1 VFNNIKTP
9 TPILFTTNALDP
21 ITPSA
26 AITSSYF
33 PGSAVLT
40 ANATGHCMAE
50 SECGTMYIR
59 RYLENGTLP
68 KSGTLCKVEQGPFM
82 NGKEAKRSDSWLDGI
97 EGDLFVY
104 L

>member
-1 VFNNIKTP
+1 VFNNIKTL

-50 SECGTMYIR
+50 SECGATHIQ

-68 KSGTLCKVEQGPFM
+68 KSGTLCKVEKMPFM
-82 NGKEAKRSDSWLDGI
+82 NGKEAKRSESWLDGM
-97 EGDLFVY
+97 EEDFFVY